1 MRELQRRT
9 DLERKI
15 EMLYAAPYLVCA
27 QSKFCAGSEM
37 ARLFTRASLQA
48 KTVCKKLFINRAM
61 SCQVASKEFINV
73 TRETG
78 FLYAL
83 MSSSVAHTIYRA
95 CLNGEIR
102 CCTCSSPYVDHQR
115 GRNKTLFWTT
125 CACAIRT
132 IMKTVIKQLGLV
144 VSGKPRTLPAVS
156 FAYRHNAI
164 VGLETLNAAA
174 LNSCRCSNGSYICMK
189 KSCWVIVPD
198 YFKVASDL
206 KKKYFNAIFVDL
218 GNMNTMISHKLPKTT
233 LIYLQE
239 SSEHHC
245 KTISGLL
252 CHNERI
258 CKRICCHG
266 SFIVQHQRGRHF
278 CNCKWISPHLQCET
292 CDGAATIFYC
302 L

>member
-1 MRELQRRT
+1 MGVDFVT
-9 DLERKI
+9 
-15 EMLYAAPYLVCA
+15 
-27 QSKFCAGSEM
+27 
-37 ARLFTRASLQA
+37 
-48 KTVCKKLFINRAM
+48 
-61 SCQVASKEFINV
+61 V

-164 VGLETLNAAA
+164 VGLEVSSSLIFY
-174 LNSCRCSNGSYICMK
+174 LLLVRVSI
-189 KSCWVIVPD
+189 VIVEK
-198 YFKVASDL
+198 FLEKKVSAWNTRLVYKIIL
-206 KKKYFNAIFVDL
+206 KPCVHQHCSFL
-218 GNMNTMISHKLPKTT
+218 TT
-233 LIYLQE
+233 LL
-239 SSEHHC
+239 
-245 KTISGLL
+245 
-252 CHNERI
+252 
-258 CKRICCHG
+258 
-266 SFIVQHQRGRHF
+266 
-278 CNCKWISPHLQCET
+278 
-292 CDGAATIFYC
+292 A
-302 L
+302 